1 VGFFY
6 PLYLY
11 NKVDE
16 LLYILVGSFL
26 IGLFLLYRIEKPTK
40 TPKKSTKIKKPTI
53 WFKDGKEFTE

>member
-1 VGFFY
+1 
-6 PLYLY
+6 
-11 NKVDE
+11 VDE

-40 TPKKSTKIKKPTI
+40 TPKNSVKIKKPTI